1 MHITK
6 VELKNF
12 KRFTDLTI
20 DSIPAD
26 AKLVLLIG
34 SNGSGKS
41 SVFDAFEFDNSVK
54 RIPPISV
61 NDTALQR
68 ANNAREADVISQKL
82 LTYRKSSLIQDTP
95 RIEITTTLRPRYVG
109 GTFVDEAP
117 PTTYHRDIEDTSQTI
132 RYYGRSSYRQILR
145 LERTLSVR
153 GVDIRNDS
161 DRPASFTDRDDRFA
175 NDIDRISKQIFE
187 DIFRNGASAEQIRE
201 KYVSPINQ
209 AFKRVFDT
217 QSINT
222 LSLVELIPPG
232 EGQATQVNFRKGDS
246 EIHYDLLSAGEKE
259 VFNIL
264 FNLLM
269 RRDQFTDTVY
279 FFDELDLHLNTQLQ
293 FNLLKELVENWIPEN
308 CQLWTA
314 SHSLG
319 FIDYA
324 RQYEKGVI
332 IDFDDL
338 DFDQPQTLFPQPKEQ
353 LDVYDIAVPKEMLF
367 EIMKGKKVVVCENK
381 NDEFYN
387 LLGIPDTIFVGVN
400 NSRDV
405 FLKVKRDLDYNSIR
419 DRDFIS
425 DTEIE
430 YLREQYPNHHLLT
443 YYCFENYLYH
453 PDNVAEIALNGFK
466 YDDYTNAIR
475 NLKNERY
482 TYILPSVI
490 SARQRYEEFNND
502 QNLNYKDTDSIV
514 DDFRSDELERFYKYF
529 SMKGQH
535 EKVLP
540 ALGKIPQKRL
550 VQTNWFRQQI
560 EAVLNR

>member
-187 DIFRNGASAEQIRE
+187 DIS
-201 KYVSPINQ
+201 K
-209 AFKRVFDT
+209 
-217 QSINT
+217 
-222 LSLVELIPPG
+222 
-232 EGQATQVNFRKGDS
+232 
-246 EIHYDLLSAGEKE
+246 
-259 VFNIL
+259 
-264 FNLLM
+264 
-269 RRDQFTDTVY
+269 
-279 FFDELDLHLNTQLQ
+279 
-293 FNLLKELVENWIPEN
+293 
-308 CQLWTA
+308 
-314 SHSLG
+314 
-319 FIDYA
+319 
-324 RQYEKGVI
+324 
-332 IDFDDL
+332 
-338 DFDQPQTLFPQPKEQ
+338 
-353 LDVYDIAVPKEMLF
+353 
-367 EIMKGKKVVVCENK
+367 
-381 NDEFYN
+381 
-387 LLGIPDTIFVGVN
+387 
-400 NSRDV
+400 
-405 FLKVKRDLDYNSIR
+405 
-419 DRDFIS
+419 
-425 DTEIE
+425 
-430 YLREQYPNHHLLT
+430 
-443 YYCFENYLYH
+443 
-453 PDNVAEIALNGFK
+453 
-466 YDDYTNAIR
+466 
-475 NLKNERY
+475 
-482 TYILPSVI
+482 
-490 SARQRYEEFNND
+490 
-502 QNLNYKDTDSIV
+502 
-514 DDFRSDELERFYKYF
+514 
-529 SMKGQH
+529 
-535 EKVLP
+535 
-540 ALGKIPQKRL
+540 
-550 VQTNWFRQQI
+550 
-560 EAVLNR
+560 